1 MEEAL
6 SMDSSPTSS
15 KSKFFDKEM
24 FNALLTMKDMVH
36 VLWKDREESIVLQEQ
51 LVAMKEEKEQ
61 LLEKLQEMEKQLQE
75 AKETLTQYMHA
86 HEVCNVSLSSNSSQ
100 EDCFG
105 VFENHTKGI
114 GSKLMLKMGYEGKGL
129 GKNAQGI
136 IEPIMVE
143 ERPKYLG
150 LGYERINETNSKVE
164 ETNEKVSSTIF
175 VSSSPPQEGFKGES
189 SRTLV
194 QSLTSS
200 ACKTCV
206 QDECKCVQQKGCDS
220 HEDKSRFESLQ
231 KRACDTSDSPPQSGD
246 KGECSRYK
254 SAFNS
259 VAFDYVKHNK
269 SACNNGKRPCTFC
282 GFNNHHVSKCWK
294 RKSIFRKLSKQRQHE
309 EKMQKICSHCHKRG
323 HLIDQCWTLHP
334 TSHPRHK
341 KHLDEKIDKNGR
353 GDSIIEVRQD
363 DSQEDHFQHK
373 DSPLSWLGKKWIDFL
388 HK

>member
-6 SMDSSPTSS
+6 NLNSPPTSS
-15 KSKFFDKEM
+15 NSKLFDKEM
-24 FNALLTMKDMVH
+24 FNALLTMKDMVQE
-36 VLWKDREESIVLQEQ
+36 LWKDREESIVLQEQ
-51 LVAMKEEKEQ
+51 MMAMKEEKEQ

-75 AKETLTQYMHA
+75 AKETLTKYMHD
-86 HEVCNVSLSSNSSQ
+86 HEVCNGSLSSNSSQ

-150 LGYERINETNSKVE
+150 LGYERIVEANSKVE
-164 ETNEKVSSTIF
+164 ETNEKVSNTIF
-175 VSSSPPQEGFKGES
+175 VSSSPPQEGFQGES
-189 SRTLV
+189 SRTFV
-194 QSLTSS
+194 EGSNSS

-206 QDECKCVQQKGCDS
+206 QDEGKCVQQKGYDS
-220 HEDKSRFESLQ
+220 HEGKSRFVSFQ
-231 KRACDTSDSPPQSGD
+231 RRACDSSDSPPQSGN

-269 SACNNGKRPCTFC
+269 SACNNGKIPCTFC
-282 GFNNHHVSKCWK
+282 GFYNHHVSKCWK

-309 EKMQKICSHCHKRG
+309 EKMQKICSHCHRRG
-323 HLIDQCWTLHP
+323 HIIDQCWTLHP

-341 KHLDEKIDKNGR
+341 KHLGERIDKNGR

-363 DSQEDHFQHK
+363 DAQEDHFQHK
-373 DSPLSWLGKKWIDFL
+373 DSPLSWLGNKWIDFL

>member
-1 MEEAL
+1 MEEDL
-6 SMDSSPTSS
+6 SIVSSPTYS

-86 HEVCNVSLSSNSSQ
+86 YEVCNVSLPSNSSQ

-105 VFENHTKGI
+105 FFENHTKGI

-129 GKNAQGI
+129 GKHAQGI
-136 IEPIMVE
+136 VEPIVVE

-150 LGYERINETNSKVE
+150 LGYERIVEMNSKVE

-189 SRTLV
+189 SRTLA

-200 ACKTCV
+200 ACKICI
-206 QDECKCVQQKGCDS
+206 QDECKCVKQKACDS

-231 KRACDTSDSPPQSGD
+231 KRACDTSDSPPQNGE

-259 VAFDYVKHNK
+259 VAFDYVKHEK
-269 SACNNGKRPCTFC
+269 SACKNGKRPCTFC
-282 GFNNHHVSKCWK
+282 GFDNHRVSKCWK

-309 EKMQKICSHCHKRG
+309 EKMKKICSHCQKRG
-323 HLIDQCWTLHP
+323 HLIDHCWTLHP

-341 KHLDEKIDKNGR
+341 NQLGENIDRNGR
-353 GDSIIEVRQD
+353 GDSIIDVSQE
-363 DSQEDHFQHK
+363 DSQEDHFQQK

-388 HK
+388 RK

>member
-75 AKETLTQYMHA
+75 AKETLTKYMHA

-136 IEPIMVE
+136 VEPIVVE

-150 LGYERINETNSKVE
+150 LGYERIVETNSKVE

-175 VSSSPPQEGFKGES
+175 VSSSPPQEGFQGES

-194 QSLTSS
+194 EVQTLQHAKLVFKMNANVCNKKVVTAMRTRADLRVFKRELVTLPIHLLKAAIKVNVQGINLPITQLLLIMLSIINLHVTMEKDHVHFVVSITIMFQNVGRESPFSGNFPSKGNMKRKCKRFAVIVRRGVISLTNVGHYIQPLIQGTRSS
-200 ACKTCV
+200 WVKRLTRMEEEIPSLKWV
-206 QDECKCVQQKGCDS
+206 QM
-220 HEDKSRFESLQ
+220 
-231 KRACDTSDSPPQSGD
+231 
-246 KGECSRYK
+246 
-254 SAFNS
+254 
-259 VAFDYVKHNK
+259 
-269 SACNNGKRPCTFC
+269 
-282 GFNNHHVSKCWK
+282 
-294 RKSIFRKLSKQRQHE
+294 I
-309 EKMQKICSHCHKRG
+309 
-323 HLIDQCWTLHP
+323 
-334 TSHPRHK
+334 HK
-341 KHLDEKIDKNGR
+341 KTTFSRRIRH
-353 GDSIIEVRQD
+353 
-363 DSQEDHFQHK
+363 
-373 DSPLSWLGKKWIDFL
+373 
-388 HK
+388 

>member
-1 MEEAL
+1 MEDA
-6 SMDSSPTSS
+6 SNIDSSPTSS
-15 KSKFFDKEM
+15 NSKFFDKEM

-51 LVAMKEEKEQ
+51 LVAMKEEKDQ
-61 LLEKLQEMEKQLQE
+61 LLKKLQEMENQLQE
-75 AKETLTQYMHA
+75 AKETLTKYMHD

-129 GKNAQGI
+129 GKHAQGI
-136 IEPIMVE
+136 IEPIVVE
-143 ERPKYLG
+143 ERPKYCG
-150 LGYERINETNSKVE
+150 LGYERIVEANSKVE

-175 VSSSPPQEGFKGES
+175 VSSSPPQEGFQGES

-194 QSLTSS
+194 ESSNSS

-206 QDECKCVQQKGCDS
+206 QDEYKCVKQKGCDN
-220 HEDKSRFESLQ
+220 HEDKRRFESLQ
-231 KRACDTSDSPPQSGD
+231 KRVCNSSNSPPQRGN

-259 VAFDYVKHNK
+259 VAFDYVKHDK

-282 GFNNHHVSKCWK
+282 GLYNHRVSKCWK
-294 RKSIFRKLSKQRQHE
+294 RKSTFRKLSKQRQHE
-309 EKMQKICSHCHKRG
+309 EKMQKICSHCQKKG

-334 TSHPRHK
+334 NSHPRHK
-341 KHLDEKIDKNGR
+341 KQLGEKIDKNEK
-353 GDSIIEVRQD
+353 GDSIIEVSQD
-363 DSQEDHFQHK
+363 DSQEDNFQQK